1 MAAIRISH
9 AVAHGIAAAMV
20 ATTPTWVGLDSQ
32 NQYAG
37 PLPPKE
43 TVYRPGCWPDI
54 ALIEF
59 GYPRCVRAPE

>member
-1 MAAIRISH
+1 MAAIRISC
-9 AVAHGIAAAMV
+9 AVALGIAAAMV
-20 ATTPTWVGLDSQ
+20 ATTPTWAGLDSQ

-37 PLPPKE
+37 PLPLKD